1 MFCAV
6 TAGTVILESPVCV
19 SEGDLV
25 TLRCLLKKGNDER
38 ATSDFTAMFFKN
50 EVFIGSTHNGRM
62 DLPAVSHSD
71 EGLYGCKHPE
81 GDSPKSFLAVAGNLS
96 VVVINKT
103 DSTSLL
109 QGKQE
114 GEYMTFPCN
123 CYFKNRLRTWQK
135 F

>member
-1 MFCAV
+1 M
-6 TAGTVILESPVCV
+6 

-109 QGKQE
+109 QGKRE